1 MFLFLTYFYDINYN
15 LSLYLK
21 RKFPWH
27 GRKVCNVNECYV
39 RCTNGM
45 KFLNRTLK
53 NVHCKYY
60 RGKKIMTL
68 SRVIY
73 VRTSYK
79 CIVGR
84 RGLDMGFGIAECCN
98 ASLQFLR
105 NLTSTILFSW
115 FISLFSNSK
124 NNDDGHIF
132 YFALYTTYLR
142 LDHNFGTDLKPFALD
157 LSQFFV
163 TFFSVQTF

>member
-1 MFLFLTYFYDINYN
+1 MNIFLTTITWNN
-15 LSLYLK
+15 LSLSLK

-39 RCTNGM
+39 RCNVM
-45 KFLNRTLK
+45 EFKRTLK
-53 NVHCKYY
+53 NVYCTTYLYY
-60 RGKKIMTL
+60 STIEGKNNDSFQSYL
-68 SRVIY
+68 CSR
-73 VRTSYK
+73 S
-79 CIVGR
+79 
-84 RGLDMGFGIAECCN
+84 DMGFGTAECN

-132 YFALYTTYLR
+132 YFALYTTYLSSI
-142 LDHNFGTDLKPFALD
+142 GM
-157 LSQFFV
+157 
-163 TFFSVQTF
+163 